1 MAIDGNYQ
9 YVTLLIEAEGT
20 DGAVVFADS
29 SQHHRYVGV
38 QGNAQID
45 TVQKYIGVSSCELDG
60 AGDHLYVEASTD
72 LNFGAGD
79 FTWECWVR
87 RHAVS
92 DASYG
97 DALWCPVSGPTGVGI
112 SISPSGKV
120 GISASTGTSWDIRR
134 GSDPGDPVGAATV
147 ALDTWTHIAV
157 SRSGSNW
164 YGFVDGV
171 LDQTFISA
179 ATLGISSGGY
189 RIGRW
194 HDAHSRYF
202 NGHIDNLRV
211 TKGVC
216 RYTSGFNP
224 LALGYEPSYTT
235 VVIQV
240 STVIS
245 HGGGNSAIAAP
256 SPILYMGRTLL
267 LDASAT
273 APSPTLSAFGGG
285 NASITAPSPRLN
297 FTAHGSYGD
306 NAAFVKPPKI
316 TVSAYGGGR
325 AALTAPSPNLTST
338 ATGTA
343 LAAASLTAPN
353 PTVEALGTVSN
364 VANISITIPGPN
376 VLAYAGSVCS
386 VTIAGVTVQA
396 TGTGGGVAHAAI
408 TIPLFQLDAQGT
420 AQNHGGANISAP
432 MPVISTGG
440 VARITI
446 PMATLTAIGTAT
458 VVATY
463 EAYALNLKH
472 MPRRD
477 GTEPIDEVTHYTNF
491 PFTHI
496 VRYKGRYYGANTT
509 GLYLL
514 EGTTDDGAAIDWAA
528 TTHLTDLGYPEKKTV
543 VSAYFGGRLGAAE
556 TVTLTVGEK
565 GDKTYAYTTPRGA
578 AAQNYRQKFGRGI
591 KTRYFGLGL
600 SGTQDFALDTVDLE
614 VDKLTRRI

>member
-1 MAIDGNYQ
+1 MAYDLNYQ
-9 YVTLLIEAEGT
+9 NVELWLQGIGANNSTIVQDSGQYTRAVSVFSGASISTAQSKRGGSSLLFNGT
-20 DGAVVFADS
+20 SGYLKAPTQTAFA
-29 SQHHRYVGV
+29 
-38 QGNAQID
+38 
-45 TVQKYIGVSSCELDG
+45 
-60 AGDHLYVEASTD
+60 
-72 LNFGAGD
+72 FGTGD
-79 FTWECWVR
+79 FTVECWVR
-87 RHAVS
+87 
-92 DASYG
+92 
-97 DALWCPVSGPTGVGI
+97 LGVVDGITRVIYDGRNGTVGSAGGI
-112 SISPSGKV
+112 SISVLSGSLTCGTDVANVLSGGTLVVDTWYHVALTRASGTFKLWLDGAQV
-120 GISASTGTSWDIRR
+120 SSSAAAYDLTDGNVS
-134 GSDPGDPVGAATV
+134 VGAYNGIQF
-147 ALDTWTHIAV
+147 LN
-157 SRSGSNW
+157 G
-164 YGFVDGV
+164 YVD
-171 LDQTFISA
+171 DF
-179 ATLGISSGGY
+179 
-189 RIGRW
+189 RI
-194 HDAHSRYF
+194 
-202 NGHIDNLRV
+202 
-211 TKGVC
+211 TKGVS
-216 RYTSGFNP
+216 RYTATFDPADIAYETYGGVVSPSPPTLSG
-224 LALGYEPSYTT
+224 Y
-235 VVIQV
+235 
-240 STVIS
+240 
-245 HGGGNSAIAAP
+245 GGGYSALITP
-256 SPILYMGRTLL
+256 SPLVSAGDAKVGNATL
-267 LDASAT
+267 S
-273 APSPTLSAFGGG
+273 APSPTLSSYGGG
-285 NASITAPSPRLN
+285 NLNITAPSPRLN
-297 FTAHGSYGD
+297 FAAHGSYGD

-440 VARITI
+440 VTQITI

-496 VRYKGRYYGANTT
+496 VRYKDRYYGANTT

-543 VSAYFGGRLGAAE
+543 VSAYFGGRLGPAE

-565 GDKTYAYTTPRGA
+565 GDETYSYSTPRGP
-578 AAQNYRQKFGRGI
+578 AAQNYRQKFGRGV

>member
-194 HDAHSRYF
+194 HDANSRYF

-256 SPILYMGRTLL
+256 SPILYMGRTFL

-316 TVSAYGGGR
+316 TVSACGGGR
-325 AALTAPSPNLTST
+325 AALTAPSPSLTST

-343 LAAASLTAPN
+343 LAVANLTAPS
-353 PTVEALGTVSN
+353 PTVEALGTVPN

-376 VLAYAGSVCS
+376 VLAYAGAVCS

-396 TGTGGGVAHAAI
+396 TGTGGGVVHAAI

-440 VARITI
+440 VARLTI
-446 PMATLTAIGTAT
+446 PMATLTVIGTAT
-458 VVATY
+458 VTATY

-472 MPRRD
+472 
-477 GTEPIDEVTHYTNF
+477 TAETNDEVTHYTNF

-496 VRYKGRYYGANTT
+496 VRYKDRYYGANST

-514 EGTTDDGAAIDWAA
+514 EGTTDDGAAIEWAFK
-528 TTHLTDLGYPEKKTV
+528 TGMTDFDSPQLKTV
-543 VSAYFGGRLGAAE
+543 TYAYFGGRMGPDA
-556 TVTLTVGEK
+556 TVTIYPSEPTGQS
-565 GDKTYAYTTPRGA
+565 YAYTTPRGQT
-578 AAQNYRQKFGRGI
+578 AQNYRQQFGKGL
-591 KTRYFGLGL
+591 KARYYAIGA
-600 SGTQDFALDTVDLE
+600 SGADALELDSLDLTVAT
-614 VDKLTRRI
+614 LTRRI